1 MAFKGTVFAN
11 RLDIRRQIMSPQRIV
26 GIVLLIVGVIIL
38 IVGMNASHSVA
49 DQVSNTFTGKFTDAT
64 TWYIIGGI
72 GAALVGLLMALFGPS
87 GKGA

>member
-1 MAFKGTVFAN
+1 
-11 RLDIRRQIMSPQRIV
+11 MSPQRIA
-26 GIVLLIVGVIIL
+26 GIVLLIGGVVIL

-49 DQVSNTFTGKFTDAT
+49 DQVSNTFTGRFTQAT

-72 GAALVGLLMALFGPS
+72 GAAIFGLLLTLFGAS